1 MRYYESL
8 YIVNPNYEQE
18 RLDDVIKLV
27 ADKAIEY
34 GFSIINHRIWGKKR
48 LAYPIEKHKY
58 GSFILLH
65 FETESTGNLGEF
77 ERFMIL
83 QKAILR
89 NQTVSLANKPE
100 AHVEDVP
107 VQKEEEKETVD
118 DSPAVIDTKEKSKV
132 ESEKNSE
139 EGPSI
144 EEETVVE
151 TEEGSAQNKEE
162 EKVEPAIEEET
173 KETKEKSN
181 VESEKNSEEGPSIE
195 EETMVET
202 EEGSAQNKEEEKV
215 EPAIEEETTE
225 EVQE

>member
-18 RLDDVIKLV
+18 RLDDVMKSV
-27 ADKAIEY
+27 ADKLSEY

-65 FETESTGNLGEF
+65 FETESTENLERF

-83 QKAILR
+83 QKTILR
-89 NQTVSLANKPE
+89 NQTVSLAIKPE
-100 AHVEDVP
+100 AHVEDEP
-107 VQKEEEKETVD
+107 VKDEEQKETAD
-118 DSPAVIDTKEKSKV
+118 DSSVASETKEKSNV
-132 ESEKNSE
+132 ESEEGSE
-139 EGPSI
+139 EEPVI

-151 TEEGSAQNKEE
+151 TEETSAENEEIE
-162 EKVEPAIEEET
+162 EKAELAI
-173 KETKEKSN
+173 K
-181 VESEKNSEEGPSIE
+181 
-195 EETMVET
+195 
-202 EEGSAQNKEEEKV
+202 
-215 EPAIEEETTE
+215 EETTE